1 MSEQIFPKYLNLFKQ
16 SGSSTM
22 RNYNIMNI
30 GNQLINMQEA
40 MVKEWTLIRYAL
52 SAALVG
58 ASCFQ

>member
-40 MVKEWTLIRYAL
+40 MVKE
-52 SAALVG
+52 
-58 ASCFQ
+58 